1 VQGALA
7 RLALH
12 LLIGFV
18 AGTGGPAWSQ
28 AQARDI
34 DQRAADL
41 RNQRD
46 LARKGRLI
54 EFELARS
61 GLESCRR
68 ALALADRELRE
79 AECQES
85 QRRIDACN
93 GRRDD
98 WNEALERLALD
109 AEAAG
114 QAKRHAALLA
124 SSLPEC
130 PDTVPGRQVGPVE
143 ALLEEGRRERR
154 QLPGFSVCESYL
166 RAVLTAA
173 DEGKSAL
180 VLGLAQD
187 LVAHCCATHPDYRR
201 LAEAALIRSGH
212 DPAAV
217 LARVRPAA
225 PAASAASAP

>member
-1 VQGALA
+1 VHGALA
-7 RLALH
+7 RLTLP
-12 LLIGFV
+12 LLIGCV
-18 AGTGGPAWSQ
+18 AGTGGLAWSQ
-28 AQARDI
+28 AQDI
-34 DQRAADL
+34 DKRAAEL

-46 LARKGRLI
+46 MARKGRMI

-79 AECQES
+79 AECLES

-98 WNEALERLALD
+98 WNVALKSLALD

-114 QAKRHAALLA
+114 QARRHAALLA

-166 RAVLTAA
+166 RALLTAA
-173 DEGKSAL
+173 DESKSAL
-180 VLGLAQD
+180 VLGLAQE
-187 LVAHCCATHPDYRR
+187 LVAQCGAAHPDYRR

-212 DPAAV
+212 DPAAA
-217 LARVRPAA
+217 LARVRPAT
-225 PAASAASAP
+225 PAASAASTP